1 MDNSIDTYLKK
12 GMYWAAPYF
21 LSLYVYLYDL
31 FVILFNQTTIT
42 LRAVKD
48 SFNTEKHLGFFKIDS
63 TYIPAI
69 VNTSD
74 SFNIEPEWLFDFKT
88 KTFTHCEIGHH
99 NKCLRLPYIGATI
112 VNTHNDK
119 EIVVDLSEWIND
131 IKVYASDSAIPL
143 QLLVAT
149 WYYIS
154 NKTFI
159 FNYNNMKLD
168 VITDDGDTNVYELG
182 TSVSSKV
189 NDYESEET
197 EEGEI
202 KEE

>member
-1 MDNSIDTYLKK
+1 MDNSIDIYLKK

-21 LSLYVYLYDL
+21 LSLYVYLYDFL
-31 FVILFNQTTIT
+31 LILFNQTILTAGAI
-42 LRAVKD
+42 KE
-48 SFNTEKHLGFFKIDS
+48 SFNNDKHLGFFKIDS

-74 SFNIEPEWLFDFKT
+74 TFNIEPEWIFNFKT

-99 NKCLRLPYIGATI
+99 NKCFRLPYIGATI
-112 VNTHNDK
+112 INSHNDK
-119 EIVVDLSEWIND
+119 ETVVDLSEWIND

-143 QLLVAT
+143 QLLAAT

-154 NKTFI
+154 NRSFI
-159 FNYNNMKLD
+159 YNYNTMKLD
-168 VITDDGDTNVYELG
+168 VITDDGDTNIYELG
-182 TSVSSKV
+182 THKPRSL
-189 NDYESEET
+189 SEET